1 MPNSKKRRK
10 RKKKKHTYLEEKIRS
25 KDVSQIDTGH
35 IYEIRKW
42 FSNVQGDE

>member
-1 MPNSKKRRK
+1 MPNSKKR

-25 KDVSQIDTGH
+25 KDVSQIDTDH